1 VKPMPPRSTPVSPAG
16 LTLVEVLMSLLVTGI
31 GIASVIVLLPLS
43 FVRAVQ
49 ATNLTNGTILRY
61 NAESLFDADPT
72 DLVYIYPFWEPN
84 TNYAVGQSVL
94 APTNAG
100 GNNHFFTVNAT
111 GAGISGAAPPTWP
124 LAGGTV
130 LDGTVTW
137 TDSGLLDHYVVDP
150 LGALGVGNQ
159 MGNNAPAG
167 LPAGRVT
174 IPRFGGAPNGLT
186 LPSTTAA
193 GRLTSLPDS
202 WVEQARGAV
211 TTPAAPV
218 SSATFSG
225 PDLSSVGYS
234 PPDIAANVKLTSR
247 IVLID
252 ASGKNSQT
260 RIINN
265 IITPTVFWSPTDPL
279 PTTFVPAQARVETL
293 EQRYTWMLTVRR
305 STNGQANI
313 DVTVFFRRPIVANP
327 LDEQVY
333 VASGTG
339 STFTIQYSGL
349 AKPFAK
355 KGGFLFDSSY
365 AHWYRILDITNDSGS
380 QFTVLV
386 DSQRPQSETIA
397 PTGSNEFG
405 AVFMRG
411 VVDVFPI
418 GNE

>member
-1 VKPMPPRSTPVSPAG
+1 MRSVPPRSTPASPPG

-61 NAESLFDADPT
+61 NAESLFDANPT
-72 DLVYIYPFWEPN
+72 DLVYIYPFWQPN
-84 TNYAVGQSVL
+84 TNYTVGQSVL
-94 APTNAG
+94 SATNAG
-100 GNNHFFTVNAT
+100 GNNHYFTVTVA
-111 GAGISGAAPPTWP
+111 GASGAAAPAWP
-124 LAGGTV
+124 LAGGTIV
-130 LDGTVTW
+130 DGGVTW
-137 TDSGLLDHYVVDP
+137 TDSGLLDHFVVDP

-202 WVEQARGAV
+202 WVEQARGPV
-211 TTPAAPV
+211 TSTITT
-218 SSATFSG
+218 ATFTNV
-225 PDLSSVGYS
+225 DLSGVGFSV
-234 PPDIAANVKLTSR
+234 PDIAANVTLTSR
-247 IVLID
+247 IVLLD
-252 ASGKNSQT
+252 ATGKNSQT
-260 RIINN
+260 RIITAIAN
-265 IITPTVFWSPTDPL
+265 PTVTWAATDPL
-279 PTTFVPAQARVETL
+279 PATFQAAQARVETL

-305 STNGQANI
+305 STNGQANV
-313 DVTVFFRRPIVANP
+313 DVTVFFRRPITANP
-327 LDEQVY
+327 QDEQVY
-333 VASGTG
+333 VASGAG
-339 STFTIQYSGL
+339 SQFTVQYSGL
-349 AKPFAK
+349 NKPFAK
-355 KGGFLFDSSY
+355 KGGFLFDTSY
-365 AHWYRILDITNDSGS
+365 GHWYRILDITNDNGS

-397 PTGSNEFG
+397 PTGSNQFG

>member
-1 VKPMPPRSTPVSPAG
+1 MKPMPPRSTPVSPAG

-84 TNYAVGQSVL
+84 TNYTVGQNVL

-100 GNNHFFTVNAT
+100 GNNHFFTVTVA
-111 GAGISGAAPPTWP
+111 GASGAAPPTWP

-159 MGNNAPAG
+159 MGNNALAG

-202 WVEQARGAV
+202 WVEQARGPV
-211 TTPAAPV
+211 TTTLTT
-218 SSATFSG
+218 ATLTG
-225 PDLSSVGYS
+225 PDLSGVGFSV
-234 PPDIAANVKLTSR
+234 PDIAANVKLTSR

-260 RIINN
+260 RIITA
-265 IITPTVFWSPTDPL
+265 ITTPTVTWAATDPL
-279 PTTFVPAQARVETL
+279 PATFVPTQARVETL

-305 STNGQANI
+305 STNGQANV
-313 DVTVFFRRPIVANP
+313 DVTVFFRRPIVANSP
-327 LDEQVY
+327 DEQVY